1 MFQKKKN
8 QLVIIQY
15 YLLMNLIKEMNLLKL
30 FKIITKKKL
39 LMMKTLQEIWNNINN
54 WTNNFLM
61 KKLQKCKKKKT
72 YNLKIEFN
80 QYILIIYYI
89 LYFFLKYYNII
100 N

>member
-39 LMMKTLQEIWNNINN
+39 LMMKTLQEIWSSINN
-54 WTNNFLM
+54 
-61 KKLQKCKKKKT
+61 
-72 YNLKIEFN
+72 
-80 QYILIIYYI
+80 
-89 LYFFLKYYNII
+89 
-100 N
+100 

>member
-1 MFQKKKN
+1 
-8 QLVIIQY
+8 
-15 YLLMNLIKEMNLLKL
+15 
-30 FKIITKKKL
+30 
-39 LMMKTLQEIWNNINN
+39 MKTLQEIWNNINN

>member
-1 MFQKKKN
+1 
-8 QLVIIQY
+8 
-15 YLLMNLIKEMNLLKL
+15 MNLLKL
-30 FKIITKKKL
+30 FKIITKKKP

>member
-1 MFQKKKN
+1 
-8 QLVIIQY
+8 
-15 YLLMNLIKEMNLLKL
+15 
-30 FKIITKKKL
+30 
-39 LMMKTLQEIWNNINN
+39 MKTMQEIWNNINN

>member
-30 FKIITKKKL
+30 FKIITKKKP

>member
-39 LMMKTLQEIWNNINN
+39 LMMKTLQEIWNSINN

-72 YNLKIEFN
+72 SQLMID
-80 QYILIIYYI
+80 
-89 LYFFLKYYNII
+89 YFR
-100 N
+100 

>member
-39 LMMKTLQEIWNNINN
+39 LMMKTLQEIWNSINN